1 MATPVIMPRQG
12 QSVESCLITEWHK
25 QKGDSIEIGDVLFSY
40 ETDKASFEEEA
51 KEKGTLLEVYFQEEE
66 DVPVLM
72 TVAVIGEVGE
82 STDAFRPTSASES
95 VVETL
100 DTVQPQ
106 PEEQR
111 EDVPITLDPERPLRI
126 SPRARMLAQKSN
138 ANVQLAQPSGPDGRI
153 IERDIVALVE
163 AKQLLTPAAK
173 ADYTQSDQAIEGTGL
188 GGRITTLDLKQPVQS
203 EQSLHAVL
211 ADAAYR
217 DEKLTNMRK
226 VIAKSMHHSLS
237 STAQLTLNASFDATE
252 ILAYRQKLKKQQE
265 QLALENITL
274 NDIVLFAV
282 ARTLPNYEALNAHL
296 LGDTLRIYS
305 NVHLGVAVD
314 TERGLMVP
322 TIFDAN
328 KKSLN
333 QISHD
338 MKRVASACQKGA
350 INPDELQG
358 ATFTLTN
365 LGVFGIESFTPV
377 LNPPQT
383 GILGISTIQY
393 KVKEDNGQFTHYP
406 AMGLSL
412 TFDHRAIDGAPAARF
427 LQELSYNLANFS
439 VLLAK

>member
-95 VVETL
+95 VVETP